1 MGAGSEGGGM
11 NDRQMHIHCAHAY
24 LTESRKRGATSFGW
38 LLLTWARNARLRAA
52 AASEPM
58 QGGLFG

>member
-1 MGAGSEGGGM
+1 MTSRESS
-11 NDRQMHIHCAHAY
+11 IHAAKAY
-24 LTESRKRGATSFGW
+24 LTESRKRGSSSFGW

-52 AASEPM
+52 AASEPV

>member
-1 MGAGSEGGGM
+1 M

-24 LTESRKRGATSFGW
+24 LTESRKRGSSSFGW
-38 LLLTWARNARLRAA
+38 TLLAWARNARLRAA
-52 AASEPM
+52 AVRVEPV

>member
-1 MGAGSEGGGM
+1 MTPRDAC
-11 NDRQMHIHCAHAY
+11 IHAAKAY
-24 LTESRKRGATSFGW
+24 LTESRKRGSSSFGW

-52 AASEPM
+52 AVSVEPV